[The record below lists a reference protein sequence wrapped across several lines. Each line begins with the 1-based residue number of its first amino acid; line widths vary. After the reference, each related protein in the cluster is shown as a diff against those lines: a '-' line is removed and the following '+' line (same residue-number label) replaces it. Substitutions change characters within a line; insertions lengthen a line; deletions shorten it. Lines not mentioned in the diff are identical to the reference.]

1 MPACKQRKSL
11 GIRKADE
18 ILHLGKRRA
27 RRLFEED
34 VLAGIQRRVS
44 RLVTILRRHA
54 QRHGIDIRHS
64 LQHGLD
70 CAIGRDA
77 VHGAVT
83 ACGADQFKI
92 RIACNGG
99 KMLVANDFSDADDGK
114 LGG

>member
-1 MPACKQRKSL
+1 MPACKQRKAL
-11 GIRKADE
+11 RIRQPDE
-18 ILHLGKRRA
+18 ILHFRKGGA

-44 RLVTILRRHA
+44 RLVTILGRHA
-54 QRHGIDIRHS
+54 KRYRVDSRHS

-70 CAIGRDA
+70 GAIGSDA
-77 VHGAVT
+77 VHGAVA
-83 ACGADQFKI
+83 ACCADQFKI

-99 KMLVANDFSDADDGK
+99 KMLVANDFADADNGK